1 MQTDFVPNINETIL
15 FALNLTQIDRLYCV
29 CFRDTHIWSLRNLTE
44 FLSAQMQIFFILPND
59 CYRNWNG
66 FVIIESFLYFNRLSS
81 QSPKPIPTTAYK
93 SPVESLQ

>member
-1 MQTDFVPNINETIL
+1 MKTDFDPNINETML

-29 CFRDTHIWSLRNLTE
+29 CFRDTHSWSLRNLTE

-66 FVIIESFLYFNRLSS
+66 FVIIESFLYFNRSPS
-81 QSPKPIPTTAYK
+81 HSPKLIPTPAYE
-93 SPVESLQ
+93 SPVESQQ